1 MHVCMH
7 VHTYTHLRCPHC
19 VAAAAAAAAFVV
31 VVAAAGRLQSRL
43 RNATHPSGKLL
54 DPHHYSH
61 CQLRHLQL
69 EETCGVLQVHVC
81 VRVCVCM

>member
-1 MHVCMH
+1 
-7 VHTYTHLRCPHC
+7 
-19 VAAAAAAAAFVV
+19 
-31 VVAAAGRLQSRL
+31 L